1 MVTFT
6 FGGKKVNDVL
16 GDNTRV
22 SGEFSKCN
30 RQIRAG
36 SFSCMPHPIHPPT
49 QSWLVT
55 DPGLQITEPILL
67 ATACTALISER
78 ISIHL
83 REDFVIQDTVTLIVA
98 WKGWH
103 QRSTSREETPVA
115 CQGNHTMSPKH
126 TKLACS
132 GCSAVPPHSQTLI
145 GNGSDDS
152 MPFMSKLRISSA

>member
-1 MVTFT
+1 MQQT
-6 FGGKKVNDVL
+6 DPL
-16 GDNTRV
+16 GL
-22 SGEFSKCN
+22 
-30 RQIRAG
+30 
-36 SFSCMPHPIHPPT
+36 SCMPHPIHPPT

-55 DPGLQITEPILL
+55 DPGLQITEPIPWPPR
-67 ATACTALISER
+67 CTALISER

-103 QRSTSREETPVA
+103 QLPSTSREETLRA